1 VNRFAGVSE
10 VRLKRV
16 GTVDQVAQHL
26 RAMIAN
32 GQLSQGDKLP
42 EIPLSEALGVS
53 RNTLRD
59 ALRVLGAEGLV
70 QHQLHRGVVVRKLS
84 TRDVVDVYAVRRM
97 LEIEGL
103 RALQDAPVA
112 ARSHLRETLG
122 QLEAALAAEDY
133 TMFAEHELSFHGA
146 IVALLGSERFD
157 RVFSQVLAEVRL
169 LFGGLTENNAPVP
182 GRKLVS
188 RYRSIVQAAETGE
201 IDQAVELLR
210 DHLDRYERRLLAS
223 IIP

>member
-1 VNRFAGVSE
+1 VNRFAGVNE

-32 GQLSQGDKLP
+32 GQLAQGEKLP

-70 QHQLHRGVVVRKLS
+70 QHQLHRGVVVRELS
-84 TRDVVDVYAVRRM
+84 TRDVIDIYAVRRM

-103 RALQDAPVA
+103 RAMPVAPVA
-112 ARSHLRETLG
+112 ARNHLRETLD

-133 TMFAEHELSFHGA
+133 TMLAEHELSFHGA
-146 IVALLGSERFD
+146 IVGLLDSERFD
-157 RVFSQVLAEVRL
+157 RFFSQVLAEVRL
-169 LFGGLTENNAPVP
+169 LFGGLTDNNAPVP
-182 GRKLVS
+182 GRKLVRS
-188 RYRSIVQAAETGE
+188 YRGIVQAAEAGE
-201 IDQAVELLR
+201 IDRAVKLLR
-210 DHLDRYERRLLAS
+210 DHLDRYERRLRAS
-223 IIP
+223 IVS